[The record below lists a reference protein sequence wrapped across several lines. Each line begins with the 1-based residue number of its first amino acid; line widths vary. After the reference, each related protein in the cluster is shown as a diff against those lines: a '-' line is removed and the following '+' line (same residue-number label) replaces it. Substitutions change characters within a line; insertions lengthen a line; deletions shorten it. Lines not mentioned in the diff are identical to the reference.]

1 MRAETNSAQPVV
13 RVWISKYALTTG
25 ITEHDA
31 KIVSERMCVVREH
44 YQPCY
49 HKGQWHTSKAEA
61 VARAEQMRKAKLASL
76 RKSIA
81 RLEKLK
87 F

>member
-1 MRAETNSAQPVV
+1 LRAETNSARPVV
-13 RVWISKYALTTG
+13 RVWVSKYALTSG

-31 KIVSERMCVVREH
+31 EIVSERMCVVRDR

-61 VARAEQMRKAKLASL
+61 VARAEQMRKAKLAAL
-76 RKSIA
+76 RKAVA
-81 RLEKLK
+81 RLEQLK